1 LIDLPRRLVIAYRQA
16 RVRSARRQKIGEDTG
31 LRTGIFVAAASLA
44 IALGA
49 GRALAEVAPGDV
61 KIKDGAFAKS
71 LTGKPGDAKAGKKW
85 FVGRKL
91 GNCLACHQ
99 NKDTP
104 KQQFHGEVGPALD
117 GVAGRYNEAQL
128 RAVVIN
134 SKQALNELTLMP
146 AFYKDSGFHRVRKKF
161 EGKTIL
167 SAQQVEDVVAYLLT
181 LKE

>member
-1 LIDLPRRLVIAYRQA
+1 MVAGDSVRPSVDQRRT
-16 RVRSARRQKIGEDTG
+16 KIGEEQG
-31 LRTGIFVAAASLA
+31 LRTGLYVAATSLA

-49 GRALAEVAPGDV
+49 GSALAEVAPGDI

-71 LTGKPGDAKAGKKW
+71 LTGKPGDPKAGKKW

-91 GNCLACHQ
+91 GNCLACHK
-99 NKDTP
+99 NKDTSD
-104 KQQFHGEVGPALD
+104 QQFHGEVGPPLD
-117 GVAGRYNEAQL
+117 GVASRYNEAQL
-128 RAVVIN
+128 RAIVIN

-146 AFYKDSGFHRVRKKF
+146 AFYRDSGFHRVGKKF

-167 SAQQVEDVVAYLLT
+167 SAQQVEDVVAYLRT